1 MNPGAPRILALFQKR
16 LEGDDALLMLA
27 ARRFGK
33 AGLGAELHASTP
45 GELRRQMQFLP
56 RAGATPVVHLKREI
70 DILDDSGRAAVL
82 EFASLFRSLLY
93 GIVIHDQPEAAARAE
108 EYAGAVYELDR
119 KLRVLDSC
127 PFVFIEYAAMIE
139 PEAFTGIFD
148 RIGDAGHVSACV
160 DTGHLG
166 IYLARK
172 HFARSHPSADICA
185 LTSDDPRLPELV
197 TDVEEAVSSALPG
210 VLETIRALGRYEKP
224 VHFHLHDGHPLSKLS
239 PYGLSDHLSFL
250 RELPVPFEH
259 REKRSLGLM
268 FGRAGLSEIVRASIR
283 AIGPELLSFTI
294 EVHPQGGSLPLGRYS
309 ELFGHW
315 RELETAEKTNHWLE
329 EILKNHELLLDALR
343 RCP

>member
-1 MNPGAPRILALFQKR
+1 MNPEASRILALLQKR

-27 ARRFGK
+27 ARRFGE

-45 GELRRQMQFLP
+45 GELNRQIKSLP
-56 RAGATPVVHLKREI
+56 RAGAIPVVHLNREI
-70 DILDDSGRAAVL
+70 DILDENSRAEVL
-82 EFASLFRSLLY
+82 EFASLFRGLLY
-93 GIVIHDQPEAAARAE
+93 GIVIHDQPEAADRAE

-119 KLRVLDSC
+119 KLRGLGGC

-139 PEAFTGIFD
+139 PGAFTGIFD
-148 RIGDAGHVSACV
+148 RIKDAGHVSACV

-166 IYLARK
+166 IYMARK
-172 HFARSHPSADICA
+172 QFGGRHPEVDICS
-185 LTSDDPRLPELV
+185 LTPEDPRLPELI
-197 TDVEEAVSSALPG
+197 TDVEEAVSSSLPG
-210 VLETIRALGRYEKP
+210 VLEAIRALGRHEKP

-239 PYGLSDHLSFL
+239 PHGLSDHLSFL
-250 RELPVPFEH
+250 WELPVPFEH
-259 REKRSLGLM
+259 KGRRSLGLM
-268 FGRAGLSEIVRASIR
+268 FGPAGLSRIVRASIE

-315 RELETAEKTNHWLE
+315 RELDSAEKTNHWLE
-329 EILKNHELLLDALR
+329 VILKNHELLLDAVK